1 MAIIETKA
9 DQLIALLDK
18 KKIITSK
25 EAATE
30 MQVTEGYIRKLANV
44 LNKNELLEIKAG
56 AFNVTL
62 KATLENK

>member
-44 LNKNELLEIKAG
+44 LNKNELLEINA
-56 AFNVTL
+56 
-62 KATLENK
+62 